1 MDVVTKIHMGCRPAA
16 VAENHQTVQ
25 RDMLEFAVSASR
37 RCRSTEGGA
46 AGRIGSIAVGEV
58 ADMRDATARRG
69 GVAAGL
75 HPPSSRANNA
85 AACVPAKPRS
95 RTLLM

>member
-1 MDVVTKIHMGCRPAA
+1 MDVVTKIHMGCRPAG

-37 RCRSTEGGA
+37 RCKSTEGGA
-46 AGRIGSIAVGEV
+46 AGRIGPVTVGEFV
-58 ADMRDATARRG
+58 AAQRG
-69 GVAAGL
+69 GVASLWGGP
-75 HPPSSRANNA
+75 HGPSSRANNA
-85 AACVPAKPRS
+85 AACVPARPRS